1 MIYRL
6 LLLFLLIGFAQM
18 GYSSSPLDSLR
29 TEKIK
34 GKKYVIHRAEPKET
48 LYSIAKRYGVSVDE
62 LYAQNTTLKSDGLKM
77 YDEIR
82 VPLSKKKN
90 LSTPEPTEA
99 EKPAPTRIHVV
110 QQGETLFAI
119 SRRYDMSVDSL
130 STLNS
135 LENAH
140 LDVGDTLYLAPVKGT
155 TSTPAS
161 DTNKYHTVQ
170 PSETLFGISRMYQV
184 EIEDIQQW
192 NSLPDYTLS
201 IGQQLIVSKGAVIA
215 SEKEVVIEP
224 IAKKEIV
231 IPPTQPEKPT
241 LDTLYV
247 KTDNSQFKTKTSDI
261 KGLKTTVEEG
271 FAMKIED
278 TDYTQK
284 YLALHRTAP
293 LGTTIVIKNQM
304 TNQSIE
310 ARVVGKLPESAMN
323 RTLLVRLSSA
333 AYKAMGALDLKTPV
347 IASYTPDNE

>member
-6 LLLFLLIGFAQM
+6 LLLILVMGFSQM

-48 LYSIAKRYGVSVDE
+48 LYSIARRYGVSVDE
-62 LYAQNTTLKSDGLKM
+62 LYAQNATLKSDGLKM
-77 YDEIR
+77 YDEIK
-82 VPLSKKKN
+82 VPLPKKKN
-90 LSTPEPTEA
+90 ADTPELTEA
-99 EKPAPTRIHVV
+99 NEPTPASFRVV
-110 QQGETLFAI
+110 LPGETLFAI
-119 SRRYDMSVDSL
+119 SRQYGMSVDSL
-130 STLNS
+130 STING
-135 LENAH
+135 LENAN
-140 LDVGDTLYLAPVKGT
+140 LEIGDTLYLTTVKPK
-155 TSTPAS
+155 TPAP
-161 DTNKYHTVQ
+161 DINKYHTVK

-192 NSLPDYTLS
+192 NHLPDYTLS
-201 IGQQLIVSKGAVIA
+201 IGQQLIVSKGATA
-215 SEKEVVIEP
+215 PPKKEVVIEP
-224 IAKKEIV
+224 IEKKEIETA
-231 IPPTQPEKPT
+231 PTEPEKPT

-247 KTDNSQFKTKTSDI
+247 KTDNSKFKTKTSEVQ
-261 KGLKTTVEEG
+261 GLKTTVEEG

-293 LGTTIVIKNQM
+293 LGSTIMIKNQM

-333 AYKAMGALDLKTPV
+333 AYKAMGARDLKTPV
-347 IASYTPDNE
+347 IASYAPEHE